1 LAEAFYFGSR
11 ESPPET
17 GDDMKKVYLR
27 VLILFIAGLLLGSSA
42 FATQQFLP
50 QRAFEPTAEVSGGL
64 ADADSPDSQ
73 VAGSERDEDNL
84 PVARAQ
90 TASVQDQSE
99 DKPEAAD
106 ITPTPTVEANVPQ
119 IAPLVTVQAAAVQ
132 SSLPVTTVAVV
143 ENKSPASPY
152 SLKSSRN
159 FTFLTKVNVKNT
171 GDATATGIRLQVP
184 LLSASSLYQV
194 QQSETFSVNP
204 SEIQNIQG
212 TRVGVFNMGDLE
224 PGAELVLELRYNIT
238 TSIIEFFGNYIP
250 TPGSLP
256 GGYLQASNGIESDNA
271 AIINLSTRLTQDI
284 DTDWEM
290 ANAITRWVA
299 GNIKYDGASAS
310 RNGGALQALQTNSG
324 VCEDFATLSAALARA
339 AGIPARVVYGYA
351 DTGTRWPQTGS
362 FALRGFRHAWVEY
375 YLQGRGWV
383 PAEPTRS
390 RSNLYFGTLPHNRY
404 IAQNYHDISLKANY
418 RGGKLAISWT
428 DSLE

>member
-1 LAEAFYFGSR
+1 
-11 ESPPET
+11 
-17 GDDMKKVYLR
+17 MKKVYLR
-27 VLILFIAGLLLGSSA
+27 ALVLFTAVLLLGSSA

-50 QRAFEPTAEVSGGL
+50 QRSYEPAAAVSGGL
-64 ADADSPDSQ
+64 EADTPVIQ
-73 VAGSERDEDNL
+73 FYGSEQLEDNL

-90 TASVQDQSE
+90 TASVQEEDSLPMVMAQTPSQPSIQDKKE
-99 DKPEAAD
+99 DKP
-106 ITPTPTVEANVPQ
+106 
-119 IAPLVTVQAAAVQ
+119 AAAVITATPAVQ
-132 SSLPVTTVAVV
+132 TTAAQAVPPAAVAITQT
-143 ENKSPASPY
+143 KTPTTPY
-152 SLKSSRN
+152 SLKSSRDY
-159 FTFLTKVNVKNT
+159 TFLTKVNVKNT
-171 GDATATGIRLQVP
+171 GEATATSIRLQVP

-194 QQSETFSVNP
+194 QKSETFSVNP

-238 TSIIEFFGNYIP
+238 TSVIEFFGNYIP
-250 TPGSLP
+250 APGSLP
-256 GGYLQASNGIESDNA
+256 SEYLQASQGIESDNNS
-271 AIINLSTRLTQDI
+271 IINLSARLTQDL

-299 GNIKYDGASAS
+299 ANIKYDGASAS

-351 DTGTRWPQTGS
+351 DTGTRWPQAGS

-390 RSNLYFGTLPHNRY
+390 RTNLYFGTLPHNRY
-404 IAQNYHDISLKANY
+404 IAQNYNDISLRANY
-418 RGGKLAISWT
+418 RGGKLAITWS